1 MLFISLYWRFWQR
14 VGTNYCF
21 LCLSM
26 KIKHLIGNINSFIS
40 SEGRRMSAPLRLKTD
55 SRNRNIDHF
64 NVSKNVNH
72 LLLEE
77 QQG

>member
-14 VGTNYCF
+14 VGTKYCF

-40 SEGRRMSAPLRLKTD
+40 SEGCQMSAPLRLKTD
-55 SRNRNIDHF
+55 SRNRNIVRQF
-64 NVSKNVNH
+64 
-72 LLLEE
+72 
-77 QQG
+77 

>member
-21 LCLSM
+21 LYLSM

-40 SEGRRMSAPLRLKTD
+40 SEASNERTIK
-55 SRNRNIDHF
+55 I
-64 NVSKNVNH
+64 KN
-72 LLLEE
+72 
-77 QQG
+77 